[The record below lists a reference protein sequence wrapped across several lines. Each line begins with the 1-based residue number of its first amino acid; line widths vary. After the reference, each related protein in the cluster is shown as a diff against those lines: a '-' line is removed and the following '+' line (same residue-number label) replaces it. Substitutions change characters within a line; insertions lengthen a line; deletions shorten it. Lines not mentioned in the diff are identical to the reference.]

1 MSRYR
6 NLTWKDWTTTW
17 LLIAVF
23 IAVIFIAGILIA
35 SRHPAG
41 FVLLACALLL
51 ALVRWHAANFAYRC
65 PVCENEFE
73 ISTFKDLISPHTP
86 ATKYLRCPKCTNR
99 SWAGVLKKP
108 QTIPPPRNI
117 HIISCQS

>member
-23 IAVIFIAGILIA
+23 TAVIVIAGILLA
-35 SRHPAG
+35 SRHPMG
-41 FVLLACALLL
+41 FALLACALLL

-65 PVCENEFE
+65 PACGNEFE

-86 ATKYLRCPKCTNR
+86 TTKYLRCPKCTHR
-99 SWAGVLKKP
+99 SWASVLKKTTNDP
-108 QTIPPPRNI
+108 V
-117 HIISCQS
+117 S